1 MKNKNL
7 ILLYA
12 LLCII
17 EITAEYFKTDILR
30 YIVKPTLMIVLSL
43 YFYQESK
50 PDISPFAKK
59 ILAALVFSWGGDVFL
74 MFPDYF
80 LPGLISF
87 LIAHVFYILAFT
99 ENVHRASERRSAVNI
114 LLLAFPFLFFS
125 SVLFSFLLPNLG
137 EMTLP
142 VGVYTSVITVMG
154 ISAAIRPPG
163 VGKQSYVMV
172 LSGAVIFMLSDSTI
186 ALNKFMYNGELPYAR
201 IVIMVTYLLAQYL
214 IVKGCLNYI
223 HSQKKSK

>member
-7 ILLYA
+7 VLLYA

-17 EITAEYFKTDILR
+17 EIATEYFQTDMLR
-30 YIVKPTLMIVLSL
+30 YIVKPTLMIMLAF
-43 YFYQESK
+43 YFYLESK
-50 PDISPFAKK
+50 PDISSFAKK

-74 MFPDYF
+74 MFQGYF

-99 ENVHRASERRSAVNI
+99 ENVHRASERRSTMNII
-114 LLLAFPFLFFS
+114 LLALPFLFFS
-125 SVLFSFLLPNLG
+125 TVLFSFLLPNLG
-137 EMTLP
+137 EMMIP

-154 ISAAIRPPG
+154 ISAAIRPNS
-163 VGKQSYVMV
+163 VGKESYALV

-186 ALNKFMYNGELPYAR
+186 ALNKFIYNGELPYAR
-201 IVIMVTYLLAQYL
+201 VVIMVTYLLAQYL
-214 IVKGCLNYI
+214 IVQGCLKLI
-223 HSQKKSK
+223 SSQKKKQ

>member
-7 ILLYA
+7 LLLYG
-12 LLCII
+12 LLSII
-17 EITAEYFKTDILR
+17 EIATEYFGADILR
-30 YIVKPTLMIVLSL
+30 YLVKPTLMIVLAF

-50 PDISPFAKK
+50 PDISSFAKK

-87 LIAHVFYILAFT
+87 LIAHVFYIFAFT
-99 ENVHRASERRSAVNI
+99 ENVHRASERRSTVNI
-114 LLLAFPFLFFS
+114 LLLALPFLFFS
-125 SVLFSFLLPNLG
+125 SVLFSFLISDLG
-137 EMTLP
+137 EMMMP

-154 ISAAIRPPG
+154 ISAAIRPQN

-172 LSGAVIFMLSDSTI
+172 LAGAVIFMLSDSTI

-214 IVKGCLNYI
+214 IVEGCLNFI
-223 HSQKKSK
+223 ISQRKK